1 MPIRHG
7 VIRKYFDK
15 FKYQKK
21 KREMLFKLLEESES
35 QAKEILKEDY
45 VHYLDAIPEINQFLV
60 EIEAKEKLLPVLT
73 PE

>member
-7 VIRKYFDK
+7 VIRRYFDK

-35 QAKEILKEDY
+35 
-45 VHYLDAIPEINQFLV
+45 
-60 EIEAKEKLLPVLT
+60 
-73 PE
+73 